1 LKRERGMFY
10 NKEHRS
16 KTAPNKIISKGVK
29 EK

>member
-1 LKRERGMFY
+1 LKKEREIFY
-10 NKEHRS
+10 NKKHRS